1 MQVHLA
7 VDEEQPLL
15 GRKAEGRTFTT
26 GRVAGAIAAVCGVVG
41 LAALKRTSAGAPLL
55 GAAKSADPFNDVLQ
69 RQSSQ
74 FEELAASRQEG
85 IKMMAELQVYAFV
98 HPEGISNLG
107 ASEYQT
113 CVAPNSAPK
122 NGYKKTD
129 VGAIREDL
137 VFATALFTTER
148 NNAQPVT
155 DLANSA
161 AAVTSISC
169 KAPPAIK
176 FSDTKACAEDRGFC
190 DNNCY
195 MPVPDNCAEG
205 KKNFGS
211 CSPTVGSVCA
221 SITDVSDGCNKIS
234 EEINAERAKYTA
246 MDPGASPCA
255 DTPGTPKTIASQKQA
270 EYQTAHNMWAGA
282 VNDATEVCT
291 VGHGLLVH
299 NEGMY
304 DRHYAVMKEITADLK
319 ELCNQSNKENGANKF
334 DFSAAVAEAQ
344 KNSIPTVRRRK
355 LVWWQQLCDPTLAS
369 LEQITDSLEI
379 ASPQL
384 QCFAEKCTEKKATE
398 ANAFEALKAAHNGYV
413 SAFNT
418 YKTKADAFNG
428 YVDTKEEQKAGV
440 IAKLESFHAGKQ
452 ATSKIYARDKASFDR
467 FDSGADAGHCGLT
480 SCQVKTVCHAHIKD
494 YFASF
499 INPDTCQ
506 AVPMTVDQV
515 CKGTTRVEDADA
527 AKAAAKKAAAEAKA
541 AAALR
546 KPIFHFTFDESGD
559 IPVNV
564 IDGTPASCVGQCSLQ
579 YEDGKV
585 GARALDTSNGAKV
598 LMGPIDYSVTAH
610 YSVCAWLKTNA
621 RIYPWQTA
629 IGNWGKGYD
638 IMHFGLDSGNNPEFA
653 DYSGATGKW
662 NKLAAGPRG
671 SFEVGR
677 WTHVCEAISTGD
689 GGKKQMWV
697 DGKLTGEISNEG
709 APAYAQRQGT
719 FNMVIGDK
727 WEHGGNT
734 WKGAIDDVMMWD
746 FAITQEEVKAAFDG
760 QPAASPAPAAP
771 QIQRTR
777 VGEFVGDNTRA
788 LKDAIKNCRGKFDT
802 DPNCKIN
809 TWDVSKMTSLDWV
822 FGDNTWF
829 NENIGDWD
837 VSNVRSFSHTFIS
850 AKSFSRCEISKW
862 NVRAEGSME
871 NAFYNCEKFN
881 CDLNDWDVSKVNDF
895 IQIFW
900 NCPITIENTASWYDQ
915 TPVFAQ
921 TCKSYAPGGCPGNL
935 NGRST

>member
-26 GRVAGAIAAVCGVVG
+26 GRVAGAIATVCGVVG
-41 LAALKRTSAGAPLL
+41 LAALKRASPGTPLL
-55 GAAKSADPFNDVLQ
+55 GAAKSSDPFTDVLQ
-69 RQSSQ
+69 RQSGQ
-74 FEELAASRQEG
+74 FEELAATRQEG

-98 HPEGISNLG
+98 HPEGVSNLG

-129 VGAIREDL
+129 VGTIREDL
-137 VFATALFTTER
+137 VFATDLFTTER

-155 DLANSA
+155 EFANSA

-176 FSDTKACAEDRGFC
+176 FSDTKVCVEDRGFC

-221 SITDVSDGCNKIS
+221 SITDVSDGCNTIS

-255 DTPGTPKTIASQKQA
+255 DTPGTPYNIASEKQG
-270 EYQTAHNMWAGA
+270 EYQTALNMWAGA

-304 DRHYAVMKEITADLK
+304 DRHYEVMKEITADLQ
-319 ELCNQSNKENGANKF
+319 ELCDQSDGANKF
-334 DFSAAVAEAQ
+334 DFGAAVADAQ

-355 LVWWQQLCDPTLAS
+355 LVWWQELCEPTLTS
-369 LEQITDSLEI
+369 LEQIMDSLEI

-413 SAFNT
+413 SALNT

-506 AVPMTVDQV
+506 AVPMAVDQV

-527 AKAAAKKAAAEAKA
+527 AKAAAEKAAAEKA
-541 AAALR
+541 AAEQAAA
-546 KPIFHFTFDESGD
+546 EAEAAA
-559 IPVNV
+559 N
-564 IDGTPASCVGQCSLQ
+564 ASPLEKCKAAC
-579 YEDGKV
+579 
-585 GARALDTSNGAKV
+585 GAKNMMCNQDISV
-598 LMGPIDYSVTAH
+598 SSHRELSCLQACHAVTVAGINEETCMGKCNTRGPSFRIGDFTYPAGRS
-610 YSVCAWLKTNA
+610 CAD
-621 RIYPWQTA
+621 R
-629 IGNWGKGYD
+629 YD
-638 IMHFGLDSGNNPEFA
+638 AGIAPRRQDNCEAGC
-653 DYSGATGKW
+653 
-662 NKLAAGPRG
+662 AAG
-671 SFEVGR
+671 
-677 WTHVCEAISTGD
+677 
-689 GGKKQMWV
+689 
-697 DGKLTGEISNEG
+697 
-709 APAYAQRQGT
+709 AQ
-719 FNMVIGDK
+719 I
-727 WEHGGNT
+727 
-734 WKGAIDDVMMWD
+734 A
-746 FAITQEEVKAAFDG
+746 
-760 QPAASPAPAAP
+760 AASPAPAAP
-771 QIQRTR
+771 QITRTR
-777 VGEFVGDNTRA
+777 VGEFVGDNVQA
-788 LKDAIKNCRGKFDT
+788 LKNAINSCRGRFDT

-809 TWDVSKMTSLDWV
+809 TWDVSKMTSLRWL
-822 FGDNTWF
+822 FMGNTWF
-829 NENIGDWD
+829 NEDIGDWD
-837 VSNVRSFSHTFIS
+837 VSNVRNFAQTFHS
-850 AKSFSRCEISKW
+850 VTFSRCEISKW
-862 NVRAEGSME
+862 NVHAEGTLTHMFWGAR
-871 NAFYNCEKFN
+871 NFN
-881 CDLNDWDVSKVNDF
+881 CDLNGWDVSKVNDF

-900 NCPITIENTASWYDQ
+900 NCPITKENTATWYDQ

-921 TCKSYAPGGCPGNL
+921 TCKTYAPGGCPGNL
-935 NGRST
+935 NGRYGR

>member
-137 VFATALFTTER
+137 VFATDLFTTER

-155 DLANSA
+155 DFANSA

-176 FSDTKACAEDRGFC
+176 FSDTKTCAEDRGFC

-221 SITDVSDGCNKIS
+221 SITDVSDGCNTIS

-255 DTPGTPKTIASQKQA
+255 DTPGTPYKIASEKQA
-270 EYQTAHNMWAGA
+270 EYQTALNMWAGA

-319 ELCNQSNKENGANKF
+319 ELCDQSDGANKF

-355 LVWWQQLCDPTLAS
+355 LVWWQQLCEPTLAS

-527 AKAAAKKAAAEAKA
+527 AKAAAEKAAAEKA
-541 AAALR
+541 AA
-546 KPIFHFTFDESGD
+546 E
-559 IPVNV
+559 
-564 IDGTPASCVGQCSLQ
+564 
-579 YEDGKV
+579 
-585 GARALDTSNGAKV
+585 
-598 LMGPIDYSVTAH
+598 
-610 YSVCAWLKTNA
+610 
-621 RIYPWQTA
+621 
-629 IGNWGKGYD
+629 
-638 IMHFGLDSGNNPEFA
+638 
-653 DYSGATGKW
+653 
-662 NKLAAGPRG
+662 
-671 SFEVGR
+671 
-677 WTHVCEAISTGD
+677 
-689 GGKKQMWV
+689 
-697 DGKLTGEISNEG
+697 
-709 APAYAQRQGT
+709 
-719 FNMVIGDK
+719 
-727 WEHGGNT
+727 
-734 WKGAIDDVMMWD
+734 
-746 FAITQEEVKAAFDG
+746 KAAAEK
-760 QPAASPAPAAP
+760 AAAEKAAAEKAAAEKAAAEKAAAEKAAAEKAAAEKAAAEKV
-771 QIQRTR
+771 IKRTR
-777 VGEFVGDNTRA
+777 VGEFVG
-788 LKDAIKNCRGKFDT
+788 G
-802 DPNCKIN
+802 
-809 TWDVSKMTSLDWV
+809 
-822 FGDNTWF
+822 
-829 NENIGDWD
+829 
-837 VSNVRSFSHTFIS
+837 
-850 AKSFSRCEISKW
+850 
-862 NVRAEGSME
+862 
-871 NAFYNCEKFN
+871 
-881 CDLNDWDVSKVNDF
+881 
-895 IQIFW
+895 
-900 NCPITIENTASWYDQ
+900 
-915 TPVFAQ
+915 TPPSSE
-921 TCKSYAPGGCPGNL
+921 TPS
-935 NGRST
+935 

>member
-26 GRVAGAIAAVCGVVG
+26 GRVAGTIAAVCGVVG

-98 HPEGISNLG
+98 HPEGMSNLG

-129 VGAIREDL
+129 VGTIREDL
-137 VFATALFTTER
+137 VFATDLFTTER

-155 DLANSA
+155 EFANSA

-176 FSDTKACAEDRGFC
+176 FSDTKVCEEDRGFC

-195 MPVPDNCAEG
+195 MPVPENCAEG

-221 SITDVSDGCNKIS
+221 SITDVSDGCNTIS

-255 DTPGTPKTIASQKQA
+255 DTPGTPYKIASEKQG
-270 EYQTAHNMWAGA
+270 EYQTALNMWAGA

-304 DRHYAVMKEITADLK
+304 DRHYEVMKEITADLK
-319 ELCNQSNKENGANKF
+319 ELCDQSDGANKF
-334 DFSAAVAEAQ
+334 DFGAAVADAQ

-355 LVWWQQLCDPTLAS
+355 LVWWQQLCEPTLTS
-369 LEQITDSLEI
+369 LEQIMDSLEI

-398 ANAFEALKAAHNGYV
+398 ANAFKALKAAHNGYV
-413 SAFNT
+413 SALNT

-452 ATSKIYARDKASFDR
+452 ANSKIYARDKASFDR

-527 AKAAAKKAAAEAKA
+527 AKAAAEKAAAEKAAAEKAAAEKAAAEKAAAEKKAADEKAAAEKA
-541 AAALR
+541 AAAAAANMSPLEQCQAKCAAENQCCNNDITQGSNQNLSCLQACMVVKSGVSKDTCLGYCGTR
-546 KPIFHFTFDESGD
+546 TCSYNIGGKSYSACSVCDDVPAHQGYFGGSRGPKKPA
-559 IPVNV
+559 NY
-564 IDGTPASCVGQCSLQ
+564 QCSAT
-579 YEDGKV
+579 YGTDTDSCKV
-585 GARALDTSNGAKV
+585 GCNAGAEGSAATPSAVPKRAFNNKGEITRAVND
-598 LMGPIDYSVTAH
+598 
-610 YSVCAWLKTNA
+610 CA
-621 RIYPWQTA
+621 
-629 IGNWGKGYD
+629 
-638 IMHFGLDSGNNPEFA
+638 GNN
-653 DYSGATGKW
+653 W
-662 NKLAAGPRG
+662 AGD
-671 SFEVGR
+671 E
-677 WTHVCEAISTGD
+677 C
-689 GGKKQMWV
+689 
-697 DGKLTGEISNEG
+697 
-709 APAYAQRQGT
+709 
-719 FNMVIGDK
+719 
-727 WEHGGNT
+727 
-734 WKGAIDDVMMWD
+734 VM
-746 FAITQEEVKAAFDG
+746 
-760 QPAASPAPAAP
+760 
-771 QIQRTR
+771 
-777 VGEFVGDNTRA
+777 N
-788 LKDAIKNCRGKFDT
+788 N
-802 DPNCKIN
+802 
-809 TWDVSKMTSLDWV
+809 WDVSKVTDMGHMLRCSGV
-822 FGDNTWF
+822 VPRNF
-829 NENIGDWD
+829 NQDISAWD
-837 VSNVRSFSHTFIS
+837 VSNVVDMNNMLGGCQEFNQDL
-850 AKSFSRCEISKW
+850 SR
-862 NVRAEGSME
+862 
-871 NAFYNCEKFN
+871 
-881 CDLNDWDVSKVNDF
+881 WDVSKVKMANGLFSGCSKFNAD
-895 IQIFW
+895 ISRW
-900 NCPITIENTASWYDQ
+900 NPASAVNWEFLFNYASSFNQDISGWRFPSGYSKWDNFFRRASSMSARNAPAQCPSWAL
-915 TPVFAQ
+915 P
-921 TCKSYAPGGCPGNL
+921 
-935 NGRST
+935 

>member
-137 VFATALFTTER
+137 VFATDLFTTER

-155 DLANSA
+155 DFANSA

-176 FSDTKACAEDRGFC
+176 FSDTKTCAEDRGFC

-255 DTPGTPKTIASQKQA
+255 DTPGTPYKIASEKQA
-270 EYQTAHNMWAGA
+270 EYQTALNMWAGA

-319 ELCNQSNKENGANKF
+319 ELCDQSDGANKF

-355 LVWWQQLCDPTLAS
+355 LVWWQQLCEPTLAS

-527 AKAAAKKAAAEAKA
+527 AKAAAEKAAAEKAAAEKAAAEKAAAEKAAAEAAAKA
-541 AAALR
+541 AAEKAAAEKAAAEAAANASPLEYVYEFSVDQNPAGPNLEICGIR
-546 KPIFHFTFDESGD
+546 GDGVRMTDEHVTMKSEPLGKCYTKTGGYECQAGVYGMTDDEPYPSSYTDCTYSQWRVNEGTTLFTIKSSE
-559 IPVNV
+559 
-564 IDGTPASCVGQCSLQ
+564 
-579 YEDGKV
+579 KV
-585 GARALDTSNGAKV
+585 GKFEFDYFRPQYQPGWKIKENGVEISTTS
-598 LMGPIDYSVTAH
+598 P
-610 YSVCAWLKTNA
+610 
-621 RIYPWQTA
+621 
-629 IGNWGKGYD
+629 
-638 IMHFGLDSGNNPEFA
+638 
-653 DYSGATGKW
+653 
-662 NKLAAGPRG
+662 GPR
-671 SFEVGR
+671 
-677 WTHVCEAISTGD
+677 EA
-689 GGKKQMWV
+689 W
-697 DGKLTGEISNEG
+697 
-709 APAYAQRQGT
+709 P
-719 FNMVIGDK
+719 
-727 WEHGGNT
+727 
-734 WKGAIDDVMMWD
+734 
-746 FAITQEEVKAAFDG
+746 
-760 QPAASPAPAAP
+760 SPYTVAHAMA
-771 QIQRTR
+771 R
-777 VGEFVGDNTRA
+777 
-788 LKDAIKNCRGKFDT
+788 
-802 DPNCKIN
+802 
-809 TWDVSKMTSLDWV
+809 
-822 FGDNTWF
+822 
-829 NENIGDWD
+829 
-837 VSNVRSFSHTFIS
+837 
-850 AKSFSRCEISKW
+850 
-862 NVRAEGSME
+862 
-871 NAFYNCEKFN
+871 
-881 CDLNDWDVSKVNDF
+881 
-895 IQIFW
+895 
-900 NCPITIENTASWYDQ
+900 
-915 TPVFAQ
+915 
-921 TCKSYAPGGCPGNL
+921 
-935 NGRST
+935 

>member
-137 VFATALFTTER
+137 VFATDLFTTER

-155 DLANSA
+155 DFANSA

-176 FSDTKACAEDRGFC
+176 FSDTKTCAEDRGFC

-221 SITDVSDGCNKIS
+221 SITDVSDGCNTIS

-255 DTPGTPKTIASQKQA
+255 DTPGTPYKIASEKQA
-270 EYQTAHNMWAGA
+270 EYQTALNMWAGA

-319 ELCNQSNKENGANKF
+319 ELCDQSDGANKF

-355 LVWWQQLCDPTLAS
+355 LVWWQQLCEPTLAS

-527 AKAAAKKAAAEAKA
+527 AKAAAEKAAAEKAAAEKAAAEKAAAEKAAAEAAAKA
-541 AAALR
+541 AAEKAAAE
-546 KPIFHFTFDESGD
+546 KAAAEAAA
-559 IPVNV
+559 N
-564 IDGTPASCVGQCSLQ
+564 ASPLEKCKSAC
-579 YEDGKV
+579 
-585 GARALDTSNGAKV
+585 GAKN
-598 LMGPIDYSVTAH
+598 MMCNDDISVSSHRELSCLQACHAVTVAGI
-610 YSVCAWLKTNA
+610 NE
-621 RIYPWQTA
+621 QTCMA
-629 IGNWGKGYD
+629 TCNTRG
-638 IMHFGLDSGNNPEFA
+638 PEFKIGEFTYPAGKSCA
-653 DYSGATGKW
+653 DRNNAGIAPRRQDNCEAGC
-662 NKLAAGPRG
+662 AAG
-671 SFEVGR
+671 VQ
-677 WTHVCEAISTGD
+677 I
-689 GGKKQMWV
+689 
-697 DGKLTGEISNEG
+697 
-709 APAYAQRQGT
+709 AP
-719 FNMVIGDK
+719 
-727 WEHGGNT
+727 
-734 WKGAIDDVMMWD
+734 
-746 FAITQEEVKAAFDG
+746 
-760 QPAASPAPAAP
+760 ASPAPAAP

-777 VGEFVGDNTRA
+777 VGEFVGDNVQA
-788 LKDAIKNCRGKFDT
+788 LKNAINNCRGRFDF

-809 TWDVSKMTSLDWV
+809 TWDVSKMTSFRWL
-822 FGDNTWF
+822 FMGNTWF

-837 VSNVRSFSHTFIS
+837 VSNVRNFEQTFHS
-850 AKSFSRCEISKW
+850 VTFSRCEISKW
-862 NVRAEGSME
+862 NVHAEGSLTHMFWGAR
-871 NAFYNCEKFN
+871 NFN
-881 CDLNDWDVSKVNDF
+881 CDLNGWDVSKVNNF

-935 NGRST
+935 NGRYGR

>member
-26 GRVAGAIAAVCGVVG
+26 GRVAGAIATVCGVVG
-41 LAALKRTSAGAPLL
+41 LAALKRASPGTPLL
-55 GAAKSADPFNDVLQ
+55 GAAKSSDPFTDVLQ
-69 RQSSQ
+69 RQSGQ
-74 FEELAASRQEG
+74 FEELAATRQEG

-98 HPEGISNLG
+98 HPEGVSNLG

-129 VGAIREDL
+129 VGTIREDL
-137 VFATALFTTER
+137 VFATDLFTTER

-155 DLANSA
+155 DFANSA

-176 FSDTKACAEDRGFC
+176 FSDTKVCVEDRGFC

-221 SITDVSDGCNKIS
+221 SITDVSDGCNTIS

-255 DTPGTPKTIASQKQA
+255 DTPGTPYKIASEKQA
-270 EYQTAHNMWAGA
+270 EYQTALNMWAGA

-304 DRHYAVMKEITADLK
+304 DRHYAVMKEITSDLK
-319 ELCNQSNKENGANKF
+319 ELCDQSDGANKF

-355 LVWWQQLCDPTLAS
+355 LVWWQQLCEPTLAS

-398 ANAFEALKAAHNGYV
+398 ANAFKALKAAHNGYV
-413 SAFNT
+413 SALNT

-452 ATSKIYARDKASFDR
+452 ANSKIYTRDKASFDR

-515 CKGTTRVEDADA
+515 CKGTTRVEDSDA
-527 AKAAAKKAAAEAKA
+527 AKDTLFTIPTDDASQAECYGARYWDLRAAFGSDDTALGNHFTKYTGSGRENRDASCALSDAEA
-541 AAALR
+541 R
-546 KPIFHFTFDESGD
+546 CY
-559 IPVNV
+559 
-564 IDGTPASCVGQCSLQ
+564 IDR
-579 YEDGKV
+579 YEDAKAFAGADLEKAREHYYETGISEHRDFVCPPGVKELKCYVQRYADLKQAFGTNYDTPGTSSALYKAGMHWFKNGK
-585 GARALDTSNGAKV
+585 AENR
-598 LMGPIDYSVTAH
+598 DYS
-610 YSVCAWLKTNA
+610 C
-621 RIYPWQTA
+621 
-629 IGNWGKGYD
+629 
-638 IMHFGLDSGNNPEFA
+638 
-653 DYSGATGKW
+653 
-662 NKLAAGPRG
+662 
-671 SFEVGR
+671 
-677 WTHVCEAISTGD
+677 
-689 GGKKQMWV
+689 
-697 DGKLTGEISNEG
+697 
-709 APAYAQRQGT
+709 
-719 FNMVIGDK
+719 
-727 WEHGGNT
+727 
-734 WKGAIDDVMMWD
+734 
-746 FAITQEEVKAAFDG
+746 
-760 QPAASPAPAAP
+760 
-771 QIQRTR
+771 
-777 VGEFVGDNTRA
+777 
-788 LKDAIKNCRGKFDT
+788 
-802 DPNCKIN
+802 
-809 TWDVSKMTSLDWV
+809 
-822 FGDNTWF
+822 
-829 NENIGDWD
+829 
-837 VSNVRSFSHTFIS
+837 
-850 AKSFSRCEISKW
+850 
-862 NVRAEGSME
+862 
-871 NAFYNCEKFN
+871 
-881 CDLNDWDVSKVNDF
+881 
-895 IQIFW
+895 
-900 NCPITIENTASWYDQ
+900 
-915 TPVFAQ
+915 
-921 TCKSYAPGGCPGNL
+921 
-935 NGRST
+935 

>member
-26 GRVAGAIAAVCGVVG
+26 GRVACAIAAVCGVVG

-155 DLANSA
+155 DFANSA

-176 FSDTKACAEDRGFC
+176 FSDTKTCAEDRGFC

-255 DTPGTPKTIASQKQA
+255 DTPGTPYKIASEKQA
-270 EYQTAHNMWAGA
+270 EYQTALNMWAGA

-319 ELCNQSNKENGANKF
+319 ELCDQSDGANKF

-355 LVWWQQLCDPTLAS
+355 LVWWQQLCEPTLAS

-527 AKAAAKKAAAEAKA
+527 AKAAAEKAAAEKAAAEAA
-541 AAALR
+541 ANTNYIKLQYKGQGDGFCASLKSSNGGSAGC
-546 KPIFHFTFDESGD
+546 SGD
-559 IPVNV
+559 SCKKNGMSDLTLQTCDNNDAFQLWSLEDTGNGKLFHSKADPSRCMYTGTSPNHGGCEPYTLAACDKSDARQLFKEESYDGSTIWRNVATRLAIDVNGWQNRV
-564 IDGTPASCVGQCSLQ
+564 DNWVWGCG
-579 YEDGKV
+579 G
-585 GARALDTSNGAKV
+585 SNGAKKFD
-598 LMGPIDYSVTAH
+598 PIAVKAPEAAAEQSCDETLKGWRDEGYRGCQTKTVSGRTCQNWDSQSPHRHSRYSVD
-610 YSVCAWLKTNA
+610 
-621 RIYPWQTA
+621 
-629 IGNWGKGYD
+629 KG
-638 IMHFGLDSGNNPEFA
+638 SAGNNYCRNP
-653 DYSGATGKW
+653 
-662 NKLAAGPRG
+662 
-671 SFEVGR
+671 
-677 WTHVCEAISTGD
+677 D
-689 GGKKQMWV
+689 GEPTIWCY
-697 DGKLTGEISNEG
+697 T
-709 APAYAQRQGT
+709 
-719 FNMVIGDK
+719 
-727 WEHGGNT
+727 
-734 WKGAIDDVMMWD
+734 
-746 FAITQEEVKAAFDG
+746 
-760 QPAASPAPAAP
+760 
-771 QIQRTR
+771 
-777 VGEFVGDNTRA
+777 
-788 LKDAIKNCRGKFDT
+788 T
-802 DPNCKIN
+802 DPNKRWELCKP
-809 TWDVSKMTSLDWV
+809 L
-822 FGDNTWF
+822 
-829 NENIGDWD
+829 
-837 VSNVRSFSHTFIS
+837 
-850 AKSFSRCEISKW
+850 
-862 NVRAEGSME
+862 
-871 NAFYNCEKFN
+871 
-881 CDLNDWDVSKVNDF
+881 
-895 IQIFW
+895 Q
-900 NCPITIENTASWYDQ
+900 
-915 TPVFAQ
+915 
-921 TCKSYAPGGCPGNL
+921 
-935 NGRST
+935 

>member
-26 GRVAGAIAAVCGVVG
+26 GRVAGAIATVCGVVG
-41 LAALKRTSAGAPLL
+41 LAALKRASPGTPLL
-55 GAAKSADPFNDVLQ
+55 GAAKSSDPFTDVLQ
-69 RQSSQ
+69 RQSGQ
-74 FEELAASRQEG
+74 FEELAATRQEG

-98 HPEGISNLG
+98 HPEGVSNLG

-129 VGAIREDL
+129 VGTIREDL
-137 VFATALFTTER
+137 VFATDLFTTER

-155 DLANSA
+155 EFANSA

-176 FSDTKACAEDRGFC
+176 FSDTKVCVEDRGFC

-195 MPVPDNCAEG
+195 MPVPENCAEG

-221 SITDVSDGCNKIS
+221 SITDVSDGCNTIS

-255 DTPGTPKTIASQKQA
+255 DTPGTPYKIASEKQA
-270 EYQTAHNMWAGA
+270 EYQTALNMWAGA

-319 ELCNQSNKENGANKF
+319 ELCDQSDGANKF

-355 LVWWQQLCDPTLAS
+355 LVWWQQLCEPTLTS
-369 LEQITDSLEI
+369 LEQIMDSLEI

-527 AKAAAKKAAAEAKA
+527 AKAAAEKAAAEKAAAEAA
-541 AAALR
+541 ANINYIQFKYRGQRHSNANINNGNCVSIGMFKNRWGRFAGC
-546 KPIFHFTFDESGD
+546 DAD
-559 IPVNV
+559 
-564 IDGTPASCVGQCSLQ
+564 SCMLNNPTDLSLQ
-579 YEDGKV
+579 TCDNNNDWQVWGMEDTGNGMLFHIKADPSRCMYISTEPANKNTYKIITLAACDKSDGRQLFKQESYGGSSIWRNV
-585 GARALDTSNGAKV
+585 ATSNALDSISYGNGVGNGVLAGFGSNNAKKF
-598 LMGPIDYSVTAH
+598 D
-610 YSVCAWLKTNA
+610 
-621 RIYPWQTA
+621 
-629 IGNWGKGYD
+629 
-638 IMHFGLDSGNNPEFA
+638 
-653 DYSGATGKW
+653 
-662 NKLAAGPRG
+662 
-671 SFEVGR
+671 
-677 WTHVCEAISTGD
+677 AIS
-689 GGKKQMWV
+689 
-697 DGKLTGEISNEG
+697 
-709 APAYAQRQGT
+709 A
-719 FNMVIGDK
+719 
-727 WEHGGNT
+727 
-734 WKGAIDDVMMWD
+734 
-746 FAITQEEVKAAFDG
+746 
-760 QPAASPAPAAP
+760 
-771 QIQRTR
+771 
-777 VGEFVGDNTRA
+777 
-788 LKDAIKNCRGKFDT
+788 
-802 DPNCKIN
+802 
-809 TWDVSKMTSLDWV
+809 
-822 FGDNTWF
+822 
-829 NENIGDWD
+829 
-837 VSNVRSFSHTFIS
+837 
-850 AKSFSRCEISKW
+850 
-862 NVRAEGSME
+862 
-871 NAFYNCEKFN
+871 
-881 CDLNDWDVSKVNDF
+881 
-895 IQIFW
+895 
-900 NCPITIENTASWYDQ
+900 
-915 TPVFAQ
+915 
-921 TCKSYAPGGCPGNL
+921 
-935 NGRST
+935 

>member
-98 HPEGISNLG
+98 HPEGMSNLG

-129 VGAIREDL
+129 VGTIREDL
-137 VFATALFTTER
+137 VFATDLFTTER

-155 DLANSA
+155 DFANSA

-176 FSDTKACAEDRGFC
+176 FSDTKVCEEDRGFC

-195 MPVPDNCAEG
+195 MPVPENCAEG

-221 SITDVSDGCNKIS
+221 SITDVSDGCNTIS

-255 DTPGTPKTIASQKQA
+255 DTPGTPYKIASEKQG
-270 EYQTAHNMWAGA
+270 EYQTALNMWAGA

-304 DRHYAVMKEITADLK
+304 DRHYEVMKEITADLK
-319 ELCNQSNKENGANKF
+319 ELCDQSDGANKF
-334 DFSAAVAEAQ
+334 DFGAAVADAQ

-355 LVWWQQLCDPTLAS
+355 LVWWQQLCEPTLTS
-369 LEQITDSLEI
+369 LEQIMDSLEI

-398 ANAFEALKAAHNGYV
+398 ANAFKALKAAHNGYV
-413 SAFNT
+413 SALNT

-452 ATSKIYARDKASFDR
+452 ANSKIYARDKASFDR

-515 CKGTTRVEDADA
+515 CKGTTRVEDSDA
-527 AKAAAKKAAAEAKA
+527 AKAAAEKARIASNVKCSMTVDNAIRTVKYGNQDLTADSGSVDSWTSVKVFSFTDAGPTAK
-541 AAALR
+541 LE
-546 KPIFHFTFDESGD
+546 IYGEEYS
-559 IPVNV
+559 NC
-564 IDGTPASCVGQCSLQ
+564 DGCKCAGLGVHCVS
-579 YEDGKV
+579 DDSTSPWHNFV
-585 GARALDTSNGAKV
+585 SDTTHWKSRVENSNGGDTEYATPCV
-598 LMGPIDYSVTAH
+598 S
-610 YSVCAWLKTNA
+610 S
-621 RIYPWQTA
+621 
-629 IGNWGKGYD
+629 
-638 IMHFGLDSGNNPEFA
+638 SGF
-653 DYSGATGKW
+653 S
-662 NKLAAGPRG
+662 LRG
-671 SFEVGR
+671 
-677 WTHVCEAISTGD
+677 
-689 GGKKQMWV
+689 
-697 DGKLTGEISNEG
+697 
-709 APAYAQRQGT
+709 
-719 FNMVIGDK
+719 
-727 WEHGGNT
+727 
-734 WKGAIDDVMMWD
+734 
-746 FAITQEEVKAAFDG
+746 
-760 QPAASPAPAAP
+760 
-771 QIQRTR
+771 
-777 VGEFVGDNTRA
+777 
-788 LKDAIKNCRGKFDT
+788 
-802 DPNCKIN
+802 
-809 TWDVSKMTSLDWV
+809 
-822 FGDNTWF
+822 
-829 NENIGDWD
+829 
-837 VSNVRSFSHTFIS
+837 FSHD
-850 AKSFSRCEISKW
+850 SRCD
-862 NVRAEGSME
+862 AEGSDGKYCKIWAAGAWANGAWANKYVRFSGSPYGPDTEQDTLFTIPTDDASQAECYGARYWDLRAAFGSDDTALGNHFTKYTGSGRE
-871 NAFYNCEKFN
+871 NRDASCALSDAEARCYIDRYEDAKAFAGADLEKAREHYYETGISEHRDFV
-881 CDLNDWDVSKVNDF
+881 CPPGVKELKCYVQRYADLKQAFGTNYDTPGTSSALYKAGMHWFKNGKA
-895 IQIFW
+895 
-900 NCPITIENTASWYDQ
+900 ENRDYS
-915 TPVFAQ
+915 
-921 TCKSYAPGGCPGNL
+921 C
-935 NGRST
+935 